1 MQCYID
7 PLVGRVMD
15 NLKEL
20 GIAENTLIIAM
31 ADNGP
36 MAPMLRCE
44 VQAHNSTA
52 LEINQHL
59 AGVIFHII
67 HYACRHN
74 GNPRFPAD
82 VAPAKST
89 SRAAGRRAESPSHRG
104 QICTARVPSTAGP
117 RAHCAV
123 HVKNLKIC
131 RGSELTRF

>member
-1 MQCYID
+1 MGGQRARRAV
-7 PLVGRVMD
+7 LKRVGRFNRVMGGD
-15 NLKEL
+15 HKLER
-20 GIAENTLIIAM
+20 
-31 ADNGP
+31 ADP
-36 MAPMLRCE
+36 MVQCE

-74 GNPRFPAD
+74 RNPRFPAD